1 MSGALSLPSFR
12 GAGKAREPGIQ
23 IRMFVFLDSGQPLRG
38 FRNDRSD
45 LGARRL

>member
-12 GAGKAREPGIQ
+12 GAGKAREPEIQ